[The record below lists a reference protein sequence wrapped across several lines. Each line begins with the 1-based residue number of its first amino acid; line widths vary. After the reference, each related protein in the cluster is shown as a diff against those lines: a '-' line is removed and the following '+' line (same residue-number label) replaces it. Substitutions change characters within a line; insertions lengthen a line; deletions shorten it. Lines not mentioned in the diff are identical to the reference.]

1 MSNALELRGISKRF
15 VVGAGGC
22 IGSVEALRSI
32 DLAVGEGEAV
42 AIAGGP
48 GAGKSTL
55 LLVSA
60 GLLRSEVGQVS
71 WFGRADRAA
80 GVERATY
87 YYVGASRAARN
98 DAVSARAP
106 HIHLVDGPE
115 SLCLGSISR
124 IARWIDCRCRA
135 GDAVVIVTRSL
146 DVARNLTARTL
157 VLRAGRVHT
166 DECASASRV
175 AEGSG
180 WPHG

>member
-1 MSNALELRGISKRF
+1 MSNALELRAISKRF

-55 LLVSA
+55 LLVAA
-60 GLLRSEVGQVS
+60 GLLRSEAGQIS

-80 GVERATY
+80 GLERATY
-87 YYVGASRAARN
+87 YYVGASAATRS
-98 DAVSARAP
+98 DAASARAP

-115 SLCLGSISR
+115 SLCLASVSR
-124 IARWIDCRCRA
+124 IERWIDCRCRA

-146 DVARNLTARTL
+146 DVARELAARTL
-157 VLRAGRVHT
+157 VLRAGRVYA

>member
-1 MSNALELRGISKRF
+1 VSKALELRGISKRF

-42 AIAGGP
+42 AIAGAP

-60 GLLRSEVGQVS
+60 GLLRSEAGQIS

-87 YYVGASRAARN
+87 YYVGASAATRN
-98 DAVSARAP
+98 DAASIRAP

-115 SLCLGSISR
+115 SLCLASVSR
-124 IARWIDCRCRA
+124 VERWIDRRCRA
-135 GDAVVIVTRSL
+135 GDAVVIATRSVEIGRE
-146 DVARNLTARTL
+146 VAARTL
-157 VLRAGRVHT
+157 VLRAGRVYA

-175 AEGSG
+175 AEG